1 MFSLSNVVL
10 QAFFSTDNYNFF
22 SVTMKRRKLF
32 SSKFRIVVHL
42 FARKTIQILSFDDCE
57 AKARRRTFQETNQIV
72 NNGSTSVFKVDQTK
86 NKGSVELSRRHP
98 ELKQTNRTCWTIQ
111 THSDALS

>member
-10 QAFFSTDNYNFF
+10 QAFFSTDNFNFF

-32 SSKFRIVVHL
+32 SSNFRIVVHL

-57 AKARRRTFQETNQIV
+57 AKARRRTFHETSQIV
-72 NNGSTSVFKVDQTK
+72 NNGSTFIKVDQTT
-86 NKGSVELSRRHP
+86 NKGSVELS
-98 ELKQTNRTCWTIQ
+98 
-111 THSDALS
+111 